1 MFKPLKKTRLFVR
14 DRRGATAIENA
25 LLMGAVGVAGLV
37 AFNYLA
43 DDMKAAFTGAAA
55 KIETAGEKGDGPSS
69 ETTGSRKGSRSG
81 D

>member
-1 MFKPLKKTRLFVR
+1 MSKLLKKMRLFAR

-43 DDMKAAFTGAAA
+43 DDVRAAFTGAAA

-69 ETTGSRKGSRSG
+69 ETTGSGERSRSG